1 MKKVSVITLPD
12 NLEVNVFYE
21 KGKLAYSFVHNGKD
35 YGNAIKLDKKSVV
48 NIINASLLLFTNA
61 VETRQAL
68 N

>member
-1 MKKVSVITLPD
+1 MPG

-21 KGKLAYSFVHNGKD
+21 RGKLAYSFTHEGKD
-35 YGNAIKLDKKSVV
+35 YGNAIKLEKKGVMD
-48 NIINASLLLFTNA
+48 IINASLLLFTNA